1 MKKLITEADVLKLVR
16 QGLKELYIDENTI
29 LTPSAKDV
37 VIREKI
43 ELKSSQLKSTSSS
56 LSTTSSSVR
65 TIAIGS
71 DHTGYK
77 IKGELIKFLTS
88 QGYQIIDVGT
98 NSEQSCDYPD
108 FAYAVAY
115 AVKNNQAERGI
126 VIDATGIPS
135 AIVANKIKGIR
146 AAVGYNEYAIKS
158 SREHNNSN
166 VLSLGAR
173 IFDVEI
179 LKSFISLW
187 LQIAFEGGR
196 HQKRLDKITDIENR
210 NS

>member
-16 QGLKELYIDENTI
+16 QGLKELYVDENTI

-37 VIREKI
+37 IIREKI
-43 ELKSSQLKSTSSS
+43 EIKSSKFKKSDSVSSTS
-56 LSTTSSSVR
+56 SSSVR

-77 IKGELIKFLTS
+77 VKSELIKFLNS
-88 QGYQIIDVGT
+88 QGYQVIDVGT

-126 VIDATGIPS
+126 MIDATGIPS
-135 AIVANKIKGIR
+135 SIVANKLKGIR

-166 VLSLGAR
+166 LLTLGAR
-173 IFDVEI
+173 IFDVEL
-179 LKSFISLW
+179 LKSFIDLW
-187 LQIAFEGGR
+187 LNTEFEGGR
-196 HQKRLDKITDIENR
+196 HQKRLDKITEIENHKL
-210 NS
+210 

>member
-1 MKKLITEADVLKLVR
+1 MKKLITEADVIKLIR
-16 QGLKELYIDENTI
+16 QGSKQIFVDENTI
-29 LTPSAKDV
+29 LTPSAKDL
-37 VIREKI
+37 ITREKI
-43 ELKSSQLKSTSSS
+43 EIINSIFIKSELNPSASINPVK
-56 LSTTSSSVR
+56 

-77 IKGELIKFLTS
+77 VKSELIKFLSS

-146 AAVGYNEYAIKS
+146 AAVGYNEYVIKS

-166 VLSLGAR
+166 ILSLGAR
-173 IFDVEI
+173 VFDVEI

-187 LQIAFEGGR
+187 LQTNFEGGR